1 MIADYN
7 EAPVAVINMGL
18 EYFSNKLEKDIISG
32 VDEDFDTFE
41 VLELFLP
48 NNFSFTLHRYRCD
61 RKNTVTVYF
70 KSQILNWREILVEIL
85 QYLNLDQSNLIEI
98 NENYLNIP

>member
-18 EYFSNKLEKDIISG
+18 EYFSNKLGIDIISG

-61 RKNTVTVYF
+61 RKNRHNRHF
-70 KSQILNWREILVEIL
+70 SC
-85 QYLNLDQSNLIEI
+85 
-98 NENYLNIP
+98 

>member
-41 VLELFLP
+41 VLEVLLP
-48 NNFSFTLHRYRCD
+48 
-61 RKNTVTVYF
+61 KNLT
-70 KSQILNWREILVEIL
+70 N
-85 QYLNLDQSNLIEI
+85 
-98 NENYLNIP
+98 